1 MLTKTSTAYEREMT
15 FEAVLGG
22 EVDTATILPVFVAA
36 LLRAQALVVGEGG
49 AKAMANALLD
59 RLGFH
64 EVNDWELVLLEEV
77 SQVFAEWSIGEDI
90 HLLDAYAY
98 FGIDYSFYSKARSVE
113 EIAEARAENLATIE
127 KLTNLLP
134 LLRLWPDLAEKAEN
148 AEADFKRLVAASR
161 SRIALDTGARV
172 PAEGLSV
179 LAGISESR
187 MRNIAKRSADAVLP
201 VGDDRAVAHDRAKAW
216 LDDQD
221 SFLPTVTL
229 DFGQE
234 EGSQE
239 IIDPIFV
246 PVAADGSRFDTTLRR
261 SRGYQVGPKGDET
274 WVDDYRAALAML
286 ARMPVACWRRPSE
299 GSGRHGIVRAI
310 HWERISGS
318 DPLFRE

>member
-1 MLTKTSTAYEREMT
+1 MLTKTSTAYERELT
-15 FEAVLGG
+15 FQAVFGD
-22 EVDTATILPVFVAA
+22 EVDTATILPVFVVA
-36 LLRAQALVVGEGG
+36 LLRAQALVVGDIA
-49 AKAMANALLD
+49 AKAMADVLLK

-64 EVNDWELVLLEEV
+64 NVGDWEAALLEEV
-77 SQVFAEWSIGEDI
+77 SQVYSEWSIGEDI
-90 HLLDAYAY
+90 HVLDAYAY
-98 FGIDYSFYSKARSVE
+98 YGIDYSSSESRSVE
-113 EIAEARAENLATIE
+113 EIAEARATNLATLE
-127 KLTNLLP
+127 KMTNLLP

-148 AEADFKRLVAASR
+148 AEADFKRLVAATR

-172 PAEGLSV
+172 PVEGLSV
-179 LAGISESR
+179 LAGISDSR

-221 SFLPTVTL
+221 SFLPTVTS

-234 EGSQE
+234 DESQE
-239 IIDPIFV
+239 IVDPIFV

-261 SRGYQVGPKGDET
+261 SKGYQVGPKGDET

-299 GSGRHGIVRAI
+299 GSGRHGIVRAT
-310 HWERISGS
+310 HWERVSGS